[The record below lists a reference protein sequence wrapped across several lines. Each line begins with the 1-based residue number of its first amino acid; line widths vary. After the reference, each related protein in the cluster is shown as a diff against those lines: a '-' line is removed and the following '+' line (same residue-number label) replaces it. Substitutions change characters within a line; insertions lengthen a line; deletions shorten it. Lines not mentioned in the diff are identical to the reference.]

1 MPIGR
6 IVVFLVSAC
15 ALLMAQAPAPYSQ
28 LDPAP
33 YDPAKDV
40 DMTLFLSHWKN
51 SPPRQEHGSLVVRDL
66 FTRHEGDL
74 LRPARPGAVLTQ
86 FSEFA
91 RAFLYPNSS
100 TRPEALAGEQKVF
113 YVESGRGKATA
124 GGKTAELHPG
134 VAVFI
139 PAGLEFT
146 LTNIHDE
153 TLKMYVIGE
162 RVPAGFQPRTAMM
175 VRDES
180 QIPIQNTT
188 GHWVNIARP
197 LFNNKDG
204 FAVLSAMAVVY
215 LDACTMAQP
224 HASRPLGTDV
234 LWIAVAGDI
243 HTLLGK
249 RLFKLEPGSAFKNP
263 GDGKAYHANINTSE
277 EQIKLIWTR
286 AVAYK
291 GK

>member
-15 ALLMAQAPAPYSQ
+15 ALLMAQA
-28 LDPAP
+28 PAP

-66 FTRHEGDL
+66 FTGHEGDL
-74 LRPARPGAVLTQ
+74 LRPARPGTLLTQ

-91 RAFLYPNSS
+91 RAFLYTNSS
-100 TRPEALAGEQKVF
+100 TRPEGWVRGAVRHGRRL
-113 YVESGRGKATA
+113 SGR
-124 GGKTAELHPG
+124 LHHGP
-134 VAVFI
+134 
-139 PAGLEFT
+139 
-146 LTNIHDE
+146 
-153 TLKMYVIGE
+153 
-162 RVPAGFQPRTAMM
+162 
-175 VRDES
+175 
-180 QIPIQNTT
+180 
-188 GHWVNIARP
+188 
-197 LFNNKDG
+197 
-204 FAVLSAMAVVY
+204 
-215 LDACTMAQP
+215 
-224 HASRPLGTDV
+224 ASRFQASGHRRSL
-234 LWIAVAGDI
+234 IAVAGDI

-263 GDGKAYHANINTSE
+263 GDGTAYHANINTSE
-277 EQIKLIWTR
+277 EQIKLIWIR

>member
-1 MPIGR
+1 LIIG
-6 IVVFLVSAC
+6 VFAC
-15 ALLMAQAPAPYSQ
+15 AVLAAQAPAPYSQ

-40 DMTLFLSHWKN
+40 DMRLFLAHWKD
-51 SPPRQEHGSLVVRDL
+51 SPPRKEHGSLVVRDL
-66 FTRHEGDL
+66 FTRQEGDL

-91 RAFLYPNSS
+91 RAFLYPNSA
-100 TRPEALAGEQKVF
+100 TTPEALASEQKVF
-113 YVESGRGKATA
+113 YVESGRGTVSA
-124 GGKTAELHPG
+124 GGKTAELRAG

-139 PAGLEFT
+139 PARLEFSLANT
-146 LTNIHDE
+146 GEEALR
-153 TLKMYVIGE
+153 MYVVAE
-162 RVPAGFQPRTAMM
+162 PVPAGFQPRADMI
-175 VRDES
+175 VRDER
-180 QIPIQNTT
+180 QIPIQTTT
-188 GHWVNIARP
+188 GHWVNIGRP
-197 LFNNKDG
+197 LFNAKDG
-204 FAVLSAMAVVY
+204 FAVLSAMSTVY
-215 LDACTMAQP
+215 LDARTMAQP

-234 LWIAVAGDI
+234 LWIAVAGEI

-286 AVAYK
+286 AVSYK
-291 GK
+291 GN